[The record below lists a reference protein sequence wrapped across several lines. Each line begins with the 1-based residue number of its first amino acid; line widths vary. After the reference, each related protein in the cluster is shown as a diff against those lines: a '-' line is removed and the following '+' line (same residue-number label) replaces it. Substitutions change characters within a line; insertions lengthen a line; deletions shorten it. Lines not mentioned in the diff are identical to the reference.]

1 MKGNPRKTNENL
13 MKPSDSP
20 SQNFGIFCHKKIK
33 NKKTNGALQRSN
45 TPPCLLDLYSIPVI
59 IAPFPFFRMKM
70 YPHIRHGDV
79 GNAPNPER
87 FHLLSIAQQMF
98 NVDGLNNLQ

>member
-1 MKGNPRKTNENL
+1 
-13 MKPSDSP
+13 
-20 SQNFGIFCHKKIK
+20 
-33 NKKTNGALQRSN
+33 
-45 TPPCLLDLYSIPVI
+45 
-59 IAPFPFFRMKM
+59 MKM